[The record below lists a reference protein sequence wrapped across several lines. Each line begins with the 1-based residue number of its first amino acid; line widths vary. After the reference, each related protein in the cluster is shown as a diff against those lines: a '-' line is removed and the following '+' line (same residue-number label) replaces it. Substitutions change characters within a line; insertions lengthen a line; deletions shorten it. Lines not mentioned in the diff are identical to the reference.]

1 MGFAA
6 NKLIPLHWFGHSHS
20 TLMDVYILNLR
31 FARKKKDY
39 VLQVVLFRAKIKKM
53 SK

>member
-1 MGFAA
+1 MGLAA

-31 FARKKKDY
+31 FARKKGLCATGCP
-39 VLQVVLFRAKIKKM
+39 VQSQNKKNE
-53 SK
+53 